1 MALDRQTVLISTS
14 RGRVTAMDSAY
25 DVAAENRGRDV
36 VVNASYCGVLPAR
49 FIGQHRPRASLSVD
63 CGTGP
68 AGASIAGLWYLEALA
83 IPAAVVDVDTVHLGD
98 GVDVHANG
106 VVSYLN
112 QPAADCGVQVGMQAA
127 AACLAM
133 LEHDPALAA
142 PSDVTNRHVVRE
154 GREGRRIVCVDSIA
168 FGLPEDRD
176 ASVLVT
182 AGHTGRSAVPY
193 IEKVH
198 PLGFICSDGGGGRDN
213 AGTAG
218 LQMVEPLGLAG
229 ATVDARRARM
239 GDGRSTWND
248 GVISACNKWAYEAGV
263 RVGMG
268 CQDAALALLERE
280 VHA

>member
-1 MALDRQTVLISTS
+1 
-14 RGRVTAMDSAY
+14 MDSAY
-25 DVAAENRGRDV
+25 DVDAANRGRDV

-63 CGTGP
+63 CGIGP

-98 GVDVHANG
+98 GVDVHDNG
-106 VVSYLN
+106 IVSFVN
-112 QPAADCGVQVGMQAA
+112 QPAADCGVQVGMSAA
-127 AACLAM
+127 AACVAL
-133 LEHDPALAA
+133 LERDPATAA
-142 PSDVTNRHVVRE
+142 PSDVTNRLVMRH
-154 GREGRRIVCVDSIA
+154 GRDGRRVVCTDSIA

-176 ASVLVT
+176 TSVLVT

-193 IEKVH
+193 LEKVH

-218 LQMVEPLGLAG
+218 LKIVEPLGLAG

-248 GVISACNKWAYEAGV
+248 GVISACNRWAHEAGV
-263 RVGMG
+263 RVGMS
-268 CQDAALALLERE
+268 CPDAALALLERE
-280 VHA
+280 VTP